1 MSTLLQRAYSRKDLS
16 HDKKLELTIAAR
28 NVELNSCKKKIN
40 ALERE
45 LAAAH
50 AEGENIHAKMREL
63 DAALIAAL
71 KAKESAQATL
81 ALAAENEAGLNE
93 LLSDALKAKEA
104 AKKLKSHILTGI
116 RLVLERD
123 DMVVGPRTH
132 VLKQMARLRGLAG
145 WLEERGATS
154 NAKMAREILEY
165 FEDIFH
171 DRAMTAQLLK
181 ELE

>member
-1 MSTLLQRAYSRKDLS
+1 M
-16 HDKKLELTIAAR
+16 
-28 NVELNSCKKKIN
+28 
-40 ALERE
+40 
-45 LAAAH
+45 
-50 AEGENIHAKMREL
+50 
-63 DAALIAAL
+63 
-71 KAKESAQATL
+71 
-81 ALAAENEAGLNE
+81 
-93 LLSDALKAKEA
+93 LSDALKAKEA

-165 FEDIFH
+165 FEGIFH